1 MMSNPEK
8 SDNRRQFMIGGLRA
22 FLLGGIV
29 FTGGLLRR
37 REIRSSG
44 DETVCAFVL
53 PCENCEK
60 SSSCT
65 DPKAL
70 TTNQNI

>member
-1 MMSNPEK
+1 MISNPEK
-8 SDNRRQFMIGGLRA
+8 SDNRRQFLIGGLRA

-29 FTGGLLRR
+29 FAGGLLRR
-37 REIRSSG
+37 REIHSSG

-53 PCENCEK
+53 PCGNCVK
-60 SSSCT
+60 SAGCT

-70 TTNQNI
+70 KTKQNI